1 MADEPPNPLDDI
13 KDPSELTD
21 ADWAEINKL
30 RAAYETGGQEA
41 LSAALDELAHDPVRS
56 IRVLAAFFPE
66 MVRESIK
73 DEMAE
78 KGVTEDDIRELIR
91 KLESPSMK
99 QH

>member
-1 MADEPPNPLDDI
+1 
-13 KDPSELTD
+13 
-21 ADWAEINKL
+21 
-30 RAAYETGGQEA
+30 
-41 LSAALDELAHDPVRS
+41 LAHDPVRS
-56 IRVLAAFFPE
+56 IPVLAAFFPE

-78 KGVTEDDIRELIR
+78 KGVTKVDIRELIR